1 MRYGR
6 HGFFFSV
13 TRALRQV
20 LRRTLAL
27 DTKISMTEDSMQ
39 FVFLAALQQSGIV
52 PSPDTLD
59 KVLDDELAT

>member
-1 MRYGR
+1 MRSGR

-27 DTKISMTEDSMQ
+27 GENISMPEDSMQ
-39 FVFLAALQQSGIV
+39 FVYLAALQQSGIV

-59 KVLDDELAT
+59 KMLDDDLAI